1 MTGSDSRGTKA
12 VAIAGPGSMFGEMK
26 RMLRHSAVYGIG
38 NILSK
43 LVGFFLIPVYTRC
56 LSPQD
61 YGMVELLDLTLSF
74 ISMIV
79 GMGLSSAVL
88 RFYFDTKDKEER
100 NALVSTALI
109 FISSCAAVVVLLAV
123 AFDHEISLLL
133 FKNNGCEIFFD
144 LMIITF
150 FFSGLIEI
158 PLVLLRAQE
167 RSVVFSAVTLLRLV
181 LALSLNIYF
190 IVIAQW
196 GVMGFLVSNL
206 TTSVVLSLV
215 LVVATLSKAQIRFSK
230 RHLRNMVLFGLPLV
244 PSSLGMFWINFGDRF
259 FLKHC
264 YTDWEVGIY
273 SLGYKFAI
281 MISFLIGQPFFLIWS
296 ARMYQVIEMKDG
308 ERIYARFCTYL
319 ATATVFAGLGLSLVI
334 PSVMKIVPS
343 AEYFEAHKVVPIIVL
358 GYVIRE
364 LSDFFRGILFI
375 TKRTFYVGLT
385 VTVTAGVS
393 TLLYMTLIPAYSMY
407 GAATATL
414 FTFIFMAGAMLF
426 FAQRQRRIPY
436 EFGRLLSLLLVGGG
450 LYFGLRDLHLQNACL
465 ELFVKGALSL
475 LYFPLLYAV
484 GFFTPKEKKRILGI
498 LQKSMSMVGLCR
510 KG

>member
-1 MTGSDSRGTKA
+1 MAGSKGRGSNG
-12 VAIAGPGSMFGEMK
+12 VAIAGPHSMLGELK
-26 RMLRHSAVYGIG
+26 RLLKHSAVYGIG

-61 YGMVELLDLTLSF
+61 YGMIELLDLTLSF

-79 GMGLSSAVL
+79 GMGLSSALL

-100 NALVSTALI
+100 NTIVSTALI
-109 FISSCAAVVVLLAV
+109 FISSCAAIVVLLSV
-123 AFDHEISLLL
+123 IFDHEISLLL
-133 FKNNGCEIFFD
+133 FKNNGCELFFD
-144 LMIITF
+144 MMIITF

-167 RSVVFSAVTLLRLV
+167 RSVVFSTVTLLRLI

-190 IVIAQW
+190 IVIARW
-196 GVMGFLVSNL
+196 GVLGFLVSNL
-206 TTSVVLSLV
+206 TTSVILSLV
-215 LVVATLSKAQIRFSK
+215 LVVTTLSRSQIRFSM
-230 RHLRNMVLFGLPLV
+230 RHLKSMVIFGLPLV

-296 ARMYQVIEMKDG
+296 ARMYEVIEMKEG

-343 AEYFEAHKVVPIIVL
+343 AEYFQAHMVVPIIVL

-393 TLLYMTLIPAYSMY
+393 TLLYMVLIPAYSMI
-407 GAATATL
+407 GAAFATL
-414 FTFIFMAGAMLF
+414 FTFLFMAGAMLF

-436 EFGRLLSLLLVGGG
+436 EFGRLFALLLVGGA
-450 LYFGLRDLHLQNACL
+450 LYFALRDLQVENAYL

-475 LYFPLLYAV
+475 LFFPLLYAV
-484 GFFTPKEKKRILGI
+484 GFFRPNEKKKILNI
-498 LQKSMSMVGLCR
+498 LQRSISKMGLG
-510 KG
+510 KN